1 MFIILVYKIFSSL
14 FVILEIE
21 MCLLYEICKIEM
33 NEKWI
38 KIMR

>member
-1 MFIILVYKIFSSL
+1 MFIILVYKIFSRL

-21 MCLLYEICKIEM
+21 MCCLYEMCKIEM
-33 NEKWI
+33 IEKWI